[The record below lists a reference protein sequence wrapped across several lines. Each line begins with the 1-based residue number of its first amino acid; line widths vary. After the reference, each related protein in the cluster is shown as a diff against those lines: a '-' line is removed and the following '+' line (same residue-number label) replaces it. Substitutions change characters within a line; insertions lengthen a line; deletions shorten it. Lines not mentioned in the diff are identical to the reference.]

1 MTYMKKIILM
11 AATALYMT
19 TPVIAKR
26 NKGTENFEYS
36 VDKFA
41 DLQILR
47 YRVPG
52 FEELA
57 PKQRI
62 YIYYLSEAAQM
73 GRDILFDQNGKYN
86 LAIRRT
92 LENIYRNYKG
102 DTNDE
107 NYKAF
112 EVYLKQVWF
121 ANGIHHHYSTDKFTP
136 AFSKEFFV
144 NEIKALPTSALPL
157 REGETADDFIS
168 EIVPVIFDPTVMAKR
183 VNLAAGED
191 LIKTSANNYYD
202 GVTQQEAEEFY
213 NAMRDT
219 TDRQPISYGLNSRL
233 VKRDGKIYEETYKI
247 GGRYSPALEKIV
259 EYLEKAKEYA
269 ENEEQKNIIE
279 TLVEFNRSG
288 DLKTFDEY
296 CIKWVEE
303 LGGTVDFIC
312 GFTEVYGDPLGL
324 KGSWESSINFKNHEA
339 SERTDIISK
348 NAQWFEDNSPI
359 DDRFKKEKVKGVSAK
374 VITVAMLGGDCYPST
389 PIGINLPNADWI
401 RRDHGSKSVTIENI
415 TEAYDVASQ
424 GNGFND
430 EFIPDSHT
438 RKLVAEY
445 GFAADNLHTDLH
457 ECLGHGS
464 GKMLPGVESDALK
477 SYSSTLEEARADLFA
492 LYYMGDKKI
501 VELGLLPDKEAYKAE
516 YYKYMMN
523 GLMTQLTRIRPGDN
537 IEEAHMRNRQLIAGW
552 AMEHGAADN
561 VVEIKEINGK
571 RYVVVNDY
579 KKLRDLFGKLL
590 AEIQR
595 IKSEGDYE
603 AGKNLVERY
612 AVKVDADLHNEVLE
626 RYRKLDIAPYK
637 GFVNPRY
644 TPVKDK
650 DGNITDVTVSYTEG
664 YAEQMLR
671 YSEDYSFLPTYND

>member
-1 MTYMKKIILM
+1 MKKTIFM
-11 AATALYMT
+11 ATTALYIMSAS
-19 TPVIAKR
+19 PVLAK
-26 NKGTENFEYS
+26 KSKDAENFNYS

-52 FEELA
+52 FEQLT

-62 YIYYLSEAAQM
+62 YIYYLSEAAQT

-92 LENIYRNYKG
+92 LESIYKNYKG
-102 DTNDE
+102 DTDNED
-107 NYKAF
+107 YKAF
-112 EVYLKQVWF
+112 VTYLKQVWF

-136 AFSKEFFV
+136 SFTKEFLIDEV
-144 NEIKALPTSALPL
+144 KKLPESELPL
-157 REGETADDFIS
+157 REGKTADDLLD
-168 EIVPVIFDPTVMAKR
+168 EIVPVIFDPAVMAKR

-191 LIKTSANNYYD
+191 LIETSACNYYD

-213 NAMRDT
+213 NSMRDT
-219 TDRQPISYGLNSRL
+219 TNNQPISYGLNSRL
-233 VKRDGKIYEETYKI
+233 VKRNGKIYEETYKI
-247 GGRYSPALEKIV
+247 GGRYGAALEKIA

-269 ENEEQKNIIE
+269 ENDQQKEIIE
-279 TLVEFNRSG
+279 TLVEFNRTG

-303 LGGTVDFIC
+303 LSGTVDFIC

-359 DDRFKKEKVKGVSAK
+359 DDRFKKEQVKGVSAK

-424 GNGFND
+424 GTGFND
-430 EFIPDSHT
+430 EFIPDEHT
-438 RKLVAEY
+438 RKLVAKY
-445 GFAADNLHTDLH
+445 GFVADNLHTDLH

-477 SYSSTLEEARADLFA
+477 AYGSTLEEARADLFA

-537 IEEAHMRNRQLIAGW
+537 IEEAHMRNRQLIARW
-552 AMEHGAADN
+552 VMEKGAADKT
-561 VVEIKEINGK
+561 VEIKNINGK
-571 RYVVVNDY
+571 KYVVVNDY
-579 KKLRDLFGKLL
+579 KKLRNLFGKLL

-603 AGKNLVERY
+603 AGKSLVENY

-626 RYRKLDIAPYK
+626 RYKNLGIAPYK
-637 GFVNPRY
+637 GFVNPQY
-644 TPVKDK
+644 TPVTDEN
-650 DGNITDVTVSYTEG
+650 GNITDITVSYDES

-671 YSEDYSFLPTYND
+671 YSKDYSLLPTYND

>member
-1 MTYMKKIILM
+1 MKKLIFM
-11 AATALYMT
+11 ATTALSIISAS
-19 TPVIAKR
+19 PVLAKKS
-26 NKGTENFEYS
+26 KGAESFEYN

-52 FEELA
+52 FEELT

-62 YIYYLSEAAQM
+62 YIYYLSEAAQT

-92 LENIYRNYKG
+92 LESIYKNYKG

-107 NYKAF
+107 DYKAF
-112 EVYLKQVWF
+112 TVYLKQVWF

-136 AFSKEFFV
+136 AFSKEFLI
-144 NEIKALPTSALPL
+144 NEIKSLPAEKLPL
-157 REGETADDFIS
+157 REGETADDLLA
-168 EIVPVIFDPTVMAKR
+168 EILPVIFDPAIMAKR

-191 LIKTSANNYYD
+191 LIKTSACNYYD

-213 NAMRDT
+213 AAMRDT
-219 TDRQPISYGLNSRL
+219 TTSQPISYGLNSRL
-233 VKRDGKIYEETYKI
+233 VKRDGRIYEETYKI
-247 GGRYSPALEKIV
+247 GGRYSAALEKIA
-259 EYLEKAKEYA
+259 ECLEKAKEYA
-269 ENEEQKNIIE
+269 ENEEQKEIIE
-279 TLVEFNRSG
+279 TLVEFNRTG

-303 LGGTVDFIC
+303 LSGTVDFIC

-359 DDRFKKEKVKGVSAK
+359 DDRFKKEQVKGVSAK

-424 GNGFND
+424 GTGFND
-430 EFIPDSHT
+430 EFIPDAHT
-438 RKLVAEY
+438 RNLVSEY
-445 GFAADNLHTDLH
+445 GFVADNLHTDLH

-501 VELGLLPDKEAYKAE
+501 LELGLLPDKEAYKAE

-537 IEEAHMRNRQLIAGW
+537 IEEAHMRNRQLIARW
-552 AMEHGAADN
+552 TMEKGAADK

-571 RYVVVNDY
+571 RYVIVNDY
-579 KKLRDLFGKLL
+579 KKLRNLFGNLL

-603 AGKNLVERY
+603 AGKNLVENY

-626 RYRKLDIAPYK
+626 RYKNLGIAPYK

-644 TPVKDK
+644 TPVKDEN
-650 DGNITDVTVSYTEG
+650 GNITDVTVSYNEG

-671 YSEDYSFLPTYND
+671 YSEEYSLLPTYND